1 MTHDDPGLW
10 SWVAPHPARREGR
23 PALFVDRDGVLVAD
37 TDFLSR
43 PEEVVLLS
51 GAAQTLAS
59 FNAADIPV
67 IVVTNQSG
75 VSRGYFTWEA
85 VADVEAEVRRQL
97 AEGGAHLDATFAC
110 GYHTDGDGRLAL
122 RDHEWRKP
130 RPGMLVAAAALLGV
144 SLQTSWVVGDRARD
158 LEAGRAAGVAGG
170 VHVRT
175 GYGDRERD
183 ASGALARPGFDVRFA
198 EDVRGAQFLVE
209 PMIRLRGC

>member
-1 MTHDDPGLW
+1 
-10 SWVAPHPARREGR
+10 
-23 PALFVDRDGVLVAD
+23 
-37 TDFLSR
+37 
-43 PEEVVLLS
+43 
-51 GAAQTLAS
+51 
-59 FNAADIPV
+59 
-67 IVVTNQSG
+67 
-75 VSRGYFTWEA
+75 
-85 VADVEAEVRRQL
+85 
-97 AEGGAHLDATFAC
+97 
-110 GYHTDGDGRLAL
+110 
-122 RDHEWRKP
+122 
-130 RPGMLVAAAALLGV
+130 MLVAAAALLGV